1 MEHSGAPAI
10 PLWTGGVVSH
20 ILEASFMIWHG
31 SQQRI
36 TFLNNLNSS
45 DADDRPKGKDFAY
58 CHSVCAIFTKSGG
71 ASYTVYSQTQG
82 ALIVQFNHKLW

>member
-1 MEHSGAPAI
+1 MVGLIMEHNGAAAE

-36 TFLNNLNSS
+36 TFINNLNSS
-45 DADDRPKGKDFAY
+45 DADDRPKGKDFTY
-58 CHSVCAIFTKSGG
+58 CHSGS
-71 ASYTVYSQTQG
+71 ASTVKSQTPV
-82 ALIVQFNHKLW
+82 ALVVQLNHKISWR

>member
-58 CHSVCAIFTKSGG
+58 CHSDCASC
-71 ASYTVYSQTQG
+71 TVYSQNPVV
-82 ALIVQFNHKLW
+82 LVVQFTYKIWWC

>member
-1 MEHSGAPAI
+1 MEHNGAAAE

-45 DADDRPKGKDFAY
+45 DADDKPKGKNFTY
-58 CHSVCAIFTKSGG
+58 CHSGG
-71 ASYTVYSQTQG
+71 ACC
-82 ALIVQFNHKLW
+82 QFHHKLWWRYMYSLITKFHGASCIV